1 VILVLRALG
10 VGDLATGVP
19 ALRGI
24 RAAFPGERLTLA
36 APGWLKPL
44 VALTGAVDRHLPIDG
59 LDARRLPHARV
70 AVNLHGKGPQSHRL
84 LATSRP
90 SRLLGFQPDG
100 PQWTDGEHEVARWCR
115 MLAWYDITADPGDL
129 DLIVPPADLVPVA
142 RTIVHPGA
150 KSGTRRWPAGR
161 FAAVAHE
168 LSRNGHHVVVTGSAD
183 ERPLAE
189 AVAREARLPAESVLA
204 GRLDLGDLAALVAHA
219 RVVISGDTG
228 IAHLATA
235 YHTPSVVLFGPMP
248 PRLWGPPPNRPY
260 HRAIWHGKRVDR
272 GDAPGLDP
280 HPALLR
286 ITPDE
291 VLSAIPERSLAW
303 P

>member
-1 VILVLRALG
+1 M
-10 VGDLATGVP
+10 DD
-19 ALRGI
+19 
-24 RAAFPGERLTLA
+24 E
-36 APGWLKPL
+36 
-44 VALTGAVDRHLPIDG
+44 HE
-59 LDARRLPHARV
+59 
-70 AVNLHGKGPQSHRL
+70 
-84 LATSRP
+84 
-90 SRLLGFQPDG
+90 G
-100 PQWTDGEHEVARWCR
+100 PQWMDDEHEVTRWCR
-115 MLAWYDITADPGDL
+115 MLAWYDIATDPSDL
-129 DLIVPPADLVPVA
+129 DLIVPPSDRVPVA

-150 KSGTRRWPAGR
+150 KSGPRRWPAAR
-161 FAAVAHE
+161 YAAVAHE

-189 AVAREARLPAESVLA
+189 AVARDARLPAERVLA

-235 YHTPSVVLFGPMP
+235 YRTPSVVLFGPMP
-248 PRLWGPPPNRPY
+248 PRLWGPPPDRPY

-272 GDAPGLDP
+272 GDAPGVDP